1 MVLAQE
7 VLSHDCGKRCSVS
20 GTHHHMRKL
29 QTGRACVC
37 VVHVYKKGGREVFHE
52 NGNRLAGKN
61 HSLSVCY
68 EQAMGKREHV

>member
-1 MVLAQE
+1 M
-7 VLSHDCGKRCSVS
+7 S

-68 EQAMGKREHV
+68 EQAMGEREHV

>member
-1 MVLAQE
+1 M
-7 VLSHDCGKRCSVS
+7 
-20 GTHHHMRKL
+20 
-29 QTGRACVC
+29 CVC

-68 EQAMGKREHV
+68 EQAMGEREHV